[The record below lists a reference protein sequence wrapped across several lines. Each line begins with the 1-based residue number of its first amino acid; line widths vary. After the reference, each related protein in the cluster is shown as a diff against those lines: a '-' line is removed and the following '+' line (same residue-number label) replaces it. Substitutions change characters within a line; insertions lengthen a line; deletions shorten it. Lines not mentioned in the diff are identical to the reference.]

1 MTTATQTQTPD
12 SDATTAS
19 ASSAP
24 IQPSQALPTLRL
36 CTAGSVDD
44 GKSTFVGRLLH
55 DTQSIMTDQ
64 YEAVERTST
73 SRGLEQADLS
83 LLVDGLRA
91 EREQGITIDV
101 AYRYFATPN
110 RSFILA
116 DCPGHEQYTRNTV
129 TGMSTAEAVV
139 LLVDI
144 RNGVIRQ
151 TNRHATVAGLLGV
164 RHVIVA
170 VNKIDLVDYD
180 ENRFREVEAQVHEL
194 AAHAGLR
201 DVHVVPISS
210 LVGDN
215 VVDGSENTPWYTGP
229 SVIELL
235 EGFDTSVSDVSEA
248 ADSAGSG
255 STVAESEAA
264 SDSDASDRSGSAAQ
278 DSHAPGF
285 RLPIQYVIRDH
296 ATEYR
301 GYAGRITSGSI
312 AIGDTVALPQ
322 ERQTTVKSLTIAGE
336 PADRA
341 VAGDSVS
348 LELAENIDLA
358 RGDLI
363 TAVDRPAETRA
374 LTATVVHLHDQP
386 LAVGRQVKL
395 RYGAAVVRAR
405 VASIEGIIDV
415 DTGRHVE
422 ADDAARELHTN
433 DVAEVRIELAQ
444 ALPVEPF
451 VATAPTLSGATTTA
465 AVDAAGEE
473 QEPAATAPSGQ
484 IGSFLIIHPQTG
496 DTLTAGLV
504 TGVN

>member
-1 MTTATQTQTPD
+1 MTTATQTQTPN

-215 VVDGSENTPWYTGP
+215 VVDGSDNTPWYTGP

-235 EGFDTSVSDVSEA
+235 EGFDATVSEN
-248 ADSAGSG
+248 ADSGA
-255 STVAESEAA
+255 
-264 SDSDASDRSGSAAQ
+264 SDASDHSDSAAQ
-278 DSHAPGF
+278 DSHVPGF

-363 TAVDRPAETRA
+363 TAADRPAETRA

-386 LAVGRQVKL
+386 LAVGHQVKL

-405 VASIEGIIDV
+405 VASIEGVIDV

-465 AVDAAGEE
+465 AIDAAGDE

-504 TGVN
+504 TGVS